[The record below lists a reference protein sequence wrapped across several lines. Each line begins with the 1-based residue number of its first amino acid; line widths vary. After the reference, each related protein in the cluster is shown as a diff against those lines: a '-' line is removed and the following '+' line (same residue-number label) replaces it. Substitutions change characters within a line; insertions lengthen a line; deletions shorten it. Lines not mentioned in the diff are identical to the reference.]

1 MVGFDGIFVESRQP
15 EKFLYLSWPY
25 LAEILVDTSARFPYK
40 VALDYSVLTV
50 TRGSAFCLRLNF
62 ALRRASVIEVVTLVN
77 VSR

>member
-1 MVGFDGIFVESRQP
+1 MVGFDGISVEQWHP
-15 EKFLYLSWPY
+15 EKSCKLNWPR

-50 TRGSAFCLRLNF
+50 TRGSAFCLRSQF
-62 ALRRASVIEVVTLVN
+62 ALRRKNVIEVVTLVN